1 MIAGTEAFS
10 RYFSEEA
17 VTLAEEPNELF
28 LVEGATHMSLYDHQ
42 GGRQARRV
50 FRKALAASLI

>member
-50 FRKALAASLI
+50 FRKALAV